1 MMIPFRPPGPWK
13 MALMI
18 RYRKALR
25 LIRKKM
31 IPPHTPSAWLVVYRV
46 SARISFRNPSGS

>member
-31 IPPHTPSAWLVVYRV
+31 IPPHTPRAWLVVYRV
-46 SARISFRNPSGS
+46 SARISFRNSSGS